1 MTHDSEKNLS
11 LFLQLLDDI
20 YDKISPIAP
29 LYNSAFE
36 VLVFCI
42 ISLRTKDPV
51 AYAAADRLF
60 AVANTP
66 KMIAKL
72 SVHDVASLIY
82 PAGFYRR
89 KAEQIIAIAIDL
101 VSKKQDQPPRT
112 RNELLSY
119 AGVGIKTANLT
130 LSRGFNIPAICVD
143 IHVHRITN
151 RMKLVQTSTPDETEI
166 ALQRIL
172 PREYWIMIN
181 PTLVYLGQHYC
192 KAKTLCGICPF
203 LQNCPLMRIDKHR

>member
-1 MTHDSEKNLS
+1 MDNEELKLS
-11 LFLQLLDDI
+11 QFLELLDAV
-20 YDKISPIAP
+20 YHKISPIEP
-29 LYNSAFE
+29 LYHSAFE

-60 AVANTP
+60 AEAHTP
-66 KMIAKL
+66 SMLAQL
-72 SVHDVASLIY
+72 SIDDIASLIY

-89 KAEQIIAIAIDL
+89 KAEQILAIATDL
-101 VSKKQDQPPRT
+101 VYKKQDQPPKT
-112 RNELLSY
+112 REELLAY

-151 RMKLVQTSTPDETEI
+151 RMQILTTSTPEETEL
-166 ALQRIL
+166 ALQQIL
-172 PREYWIMIN
+172 PKQYWININ
-181 PTLVYLGQHYC
+181 PILVYLGQNYC
-192 KAKTLCGICPF
+192 RAKPICGSCPF
-203 LQNCPLMRIDKHR
+203 YEVCPLTKSDKHK